1 MNVAEGVERFEDQE
15 VVNWYLVET
24 DDGPVAVDAGFPTAW
39 KQIESRAAE
48 LKAIVITHAH
58 VDHLGFAQKA
68 HKEHGVPVFMPEG
81 DAELARHTLRY
92 AKSERLP
99 LIYVA
104 KYGPTRR
111 LYWKAVKSGSLRGE
125 TLDEFQ
131 TYGDGDEL
139 PGGLRAVST
148 PGHTDGHMALHLA
161 DRGVLFAGDALV
173 TKDPYTDREGPRLV
187 ARAATKDSERAA
199 RSLDAIAATGAR
211 TVLTGHGPAWTE
223 GAESAAAQARVNGA
237 A

>member
-1 MNVAEGVERFEDQE
+1 MQVAQGVTQFTDQDI
-15 VVNWYLVET
+15 VNWFLVET
-24 DDGPVAVDAGFPTAW
+24 DEGPVAVDAAFPTAY
-39 KQIESRAAE
+39 KQVESRASE

-58 VDHLGFAQKA
+58 VDHLGFAEKVR
-68 HKEHGVPVFMPEG
+68 KEHGVPVYVPEG

-111 LYWKAVKSGSLRGE
+111 LYWKALKAGGIRGE
-125 TLDEFQ
+125 TLSEFE
-131 TYGDGDEL
+131 TYKHGDEL
-139 PGGLRAVST
+139 PGGLRAVAT
-148 PGHTDGHMALHLA
+148 PGHTDGHMALHLP
-161 DRGVLFAGDALV
+161 DRSVLFAGDAFV
-173 TKDPYTDREGPRLV
+173 TKDPYTDRVGPRIV
-187 ARAATKDSERAA
+187 ARAATKDSEQAI

-211 TVLTGHGPAWTE
+211 TVLTGHGEPWTD
-223 GAESAAAQARVNGA
+223 GAEMAAAQARANGA